1 MQTKKNTLP
10 PLDYLLSFE
19 VAARFESFA
28 LASRELEI
36 SESAISRKIRLLEEH
51 YETPLFR
58 RGNKSVSLTRKGAM
72 LLEKIRPALE
82 DLRESSAEVLAQKH
96 VLDINLAAT
105 ASVVSLWLLPRLRNF
120 SRTNAQTNITLI
132 SSDDDAECLAENI
145 DLSILR
151 GDGNW
156 PNYTSRKL
164 FGEVI
169 FPVCSPAFLA
179 SNPNATNLTSLAGL
193 PLIEVSNK
201 HPEWMNW
208 DEWLRGHLP
217 AAPTPSKSSVFNVYP
232 NAIQAAVDG
241 MGIALGWGHLIDHL
255 LESGA
260 LVRPLG
266 DTHTRTEFGYYL
278 LQRKKITAHPK
289 QKIVEEW
296 LLSESAARDTHSVRK

>member
-72 LLEKIRPALE
+72 LLEKIRPALK
-82 DLRESSAEVLAQKH
+82 DLRDVSAEVLAQKN

-105 ASVVSLWLLPRLRNF
+105 ASVVSLWLLPRLQSF
-120 SRTNAQTNITLI
+120 SRANSETNITLI
-132 SSDDDAECLAENI
+132 SSDDDAECLADNI

-156 PNYTSRKL
+156 PNYTAKKL

-179 SNPNATNLTSLAGL
+179 SNPSASHLPSLPSL
-193 PLIEVSNK
+193 PLIEISNK
-201 HPEWMNW
+201 HLEWMNW
-208 DEWLRGHLP
+208 NEWLRGHLP

-266 DTHTRTEFGYYL
+266 DTQTRTEFGYYL
-278 LQRKKITAHPK
+278 LRRKKTIAHPK

-296 LLSESAARDTHSVRK
+296 LVSASAAED